1 MDINYFLSYESQ
13 LLGVIILL
21 HITNLIYNFDNN
33 NSFLIS
39 FMLLII
45 YFILSNK
52 QNKFNYI
59 KILIFFSITGV
70 LIENFIISRTKLLIY
85 KNSFN
90 HFFVPLWLLPAY
102 SFFAL
107 GVIHLYEYFII

>member
-1 MDINYFLSYESQ
+1 MDINYFLTYESQ
-13 LLGVIILL
+13 LLGLLILL
-21 HITNLIYNFDNN
+21 HALNLIYNFNNN

-39 FMLLII
+39 SMLLVI
-45 YFILSNK
+45 YFILSHK
-52 QNKFNYI
+52 PNKFNYI

-70 LIENFIISRTKLLIY
+70 LIENFIISKTNLLIY
-85 KNSFN
+85 SNKFKQF
-90 HFFVPLWLLPAY
+90 HVPLWLLTAY